1 MKNTKKLIFAL
12 IAIFFIASLL
22 IPFATLFADGT
33 GTITTKKDDYKP
45 DSNVMIFG
53 DGFCPETEYI
63 IEVAGPGNS
72 SNESYQV
79 IGNEMCTNKKGDFK
93 YKFELEDISE
103 DFNPDGTYTV
113 TLYDKSG
120 NTVAT
125 TQFTDGTV
133 RW

>member
-22 IPFATLFADGT
+22 IPLATLFADGT

-45 DSNVMIFG
+45 DKKVMITG
-53 DGFCPETEYI
+53 EGFSPQTVYI
-63 IEVAGPGNS
+63 IEVTGPD
-72 SNESYQV
+72 NEYIQTVSDD
-79 IGNEMCTNKKGDFK
+79 ICTNKKGNFK

-103 DFNPDGTYTV
+103 DFNPVGTYIV
-113 TLYDKSG
+113 TLYDSKG
-120 NTVAT
+120 NPEAT

>member
-53 DGFCPETEYI
+53 DGFCPETTYVIEVTGPDNEYI
-63 IEVAGPGNS
+63 NTVPADI
-72 SNESYQV
+72 
-79 IGNEMCTNKKGDFK
+79 CTNKNGDFK

-103 DFNPDGTYTV
+103 DFNPVGTYTV

>member
-12 IAIFFIASLL
+12 TAIFFIASLL

-33 GTITTKKDDYKP
+33 GTITTKKDDYRP
-45 DSNVMIFG
+45 DSRVLIFG
-53 DGFCPETEYI
+53 KDFYPETEYI
-63 IEVAGPGNS
+63 IEVTGPD
-72 SNESYQV
+72 NEYINTV
-79 IGNEMCTNKKGDFK
+79 GDDICTNKNGDFK
-93 YKFELEDISE
+93 CKFELEDISE
-103 DFNPDGTYTV
+103 DFNPVGTYTV